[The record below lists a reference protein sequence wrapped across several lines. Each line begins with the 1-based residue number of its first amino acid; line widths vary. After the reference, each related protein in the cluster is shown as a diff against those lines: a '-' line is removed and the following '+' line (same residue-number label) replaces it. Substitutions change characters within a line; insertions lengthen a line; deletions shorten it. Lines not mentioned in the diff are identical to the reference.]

1 MKDSLNPTL
10 KSIKKDLLSNKI
22 NKPIFSNTKSTIIK
36 KANEETPIKTGDLLE
51 SIVLSPS
58 IFSRNS
64 DFVTMHFGARGGD
77 DPKYHTDPGNYAW
90 EVAAQDISKDLG
102 YFGKIFHAAELMF
115 INSFEREVK
124 EVLLNNVKN
133 SYGR

>member
-1 MKDSLNPTL
+1 MKDSLNPAL
-10 KSIKKDLLSNKI
+10 KSMKKDLLSNKI
-22 NKPIFSNTKSTIIK
+22 NKLVFSNTKSTIISE
-36 KANEETPIKTGDLLE
+36 ANEKTPIKTGDLLE

-90 EVAAQDISKDLG
+90 EVGAQDVSKDLG